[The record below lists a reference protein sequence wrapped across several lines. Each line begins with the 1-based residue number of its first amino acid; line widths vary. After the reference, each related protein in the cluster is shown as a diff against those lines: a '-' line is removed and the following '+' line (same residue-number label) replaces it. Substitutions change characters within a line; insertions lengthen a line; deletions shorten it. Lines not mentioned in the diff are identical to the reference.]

1 MPSDRPELDPS
12 VDPVLLPRMLAPSR
26 TALVIIDVQEDFL
39 SPDGPA
45 GEWGI
50 DFGLLEPPLARIEAL
65 IPAARA
71 AGVVPVFARVVTRPE
86 TDSTALT
93 LLHRRKGRPDGS
105 VALCRAGTKG
115 ADYYRIRPEPGDIE
129 IEKLLY
135 SSFVGTDLDAQLRAR
150 GIDTLVVAGFTTD
163 CCVDCTVRDAFHL
176 NYSVFLVADACAA
189 YEAPLHWGALNGLSK
204 NCALLTETEAVL
216 AAWA

>member
-1 MPSDRPELDPS
+1 MPSDHPELDPA
-12 VDPVLLPRMLAPSR
+12 VDPAQLPPMLAPAR

-39 SPDGPA
+39 SPDGPP
-45 GEWGI
+45 GQWGI
-50 DFGLLEPPLARIEAL
+50 DFGLLEPPLKKIEAL

-71 AGVVPVFARVVTRPE
+71 AGVVPVFVRVVTTPE
-86 TDSTALT
+86 TDSTALK
-93 LLHRRKGRPDGS
+93 LLHRRKGRPDES

-129 IEKLLY
+129 IEKVLY

-150 GIDTLVVAGFTTD
+150 GIDTLVVTGFTTD

-176 NYSVFLVADACAA
+176 NYNVFLVADACAA
-189 YEAPLHWGALNGLSK
+189 YEETLHWGALNGLSK
-204 NCALLTETEAVL
+204 NCALLTGTDAVL
-216 AAWA
+216 AAWR

>member
-1 MPSDRPELDPS
+1 MPSDRPELDPA
-12 VDPVLLPRMLAPSR
+12 VDPALLPPMLAPSR

-39 SPDGPA
+39 SPEGPA
-45 GEWGI
+45 GEWGV

-71 AGVVPVFARVVTRPE
+71 AGVVPVFVRVVTRPE

-115 ADYYRIRPEPGDIE
+115 ADYYRIRPAAGDIE
-129 IEKLLY
+129 IEKALY

-150 GIDTLVVAGFTTD
+150 GIDTLVVTGFTTD

-176 NYSVFLVADACAA
+176 DYHVFVASDACAA
-189 YEAPLHWGALNGLSK
+189 YDAELHDATLKGLAQ
-204 NCALLTETEAVL
+204 NCAILVTADEVIG
-216 AAWA
+216 AWG

>member
-1 MPSDRPELDPS
+1 MPSDQPELDPV
-12 VDPVLLPRMLAPSR
+12 VDPALLPSMLVPAR

-45 GEWGI
+45 GNWGI
-50 DFGLLEPPLARIEAL
+50 DFGLLEPPLEKIEAL

-71 AGVVPVFARVVTRPE
+71 AGVVPVFVRVVTRPE
-86 TDSTALT
+86 TDSAALT

-115 ADYYRIRPEPGDIE
+115 ADYYRIRPVAGDIE
-129 IEKLLY
+129 IEKALY

-150 GIDTLVVAGFTTD
+150 GIDTLVVTGFTTD

-176 NYSVFLVADACAA
+176 NYNVFLVADACAA
-189 YEAPLHWGALNGLSK
+189 YEAALHWGALNGLSK
-204 NCALLTETEAVL
+204 NCALLTESAAVL

>member
-1 MPSDRPELDPS
+1 MPSDRPALDPA
-12 VDPVLLPRMLAPSR
+12 VDPAQLPPMLAPSR

-39 SPDGPA
+39 SPEGPA

-50 DFGLLEPPLARIEAL
+50 DFGLLEPPLQRIEAL

-71 AGVVPVFARVVTRPE
+71 AGVVPVFVRVVTRAE

-115 ADYYRIRPEPGDIE
+115 ADYYRIRPEAGDIE

-150 GIDTLVVAGFTTD
+150 GIDTLVVTGFTTD

-176 NYSVFLVADACAA
+176 NYNVFLVADACAA
-189 YEAPLHWGALNGLSK
+189 YEEALHWGALNGLSK
-204 NCALLTETEAVL
+204 NCALLTETDAVL